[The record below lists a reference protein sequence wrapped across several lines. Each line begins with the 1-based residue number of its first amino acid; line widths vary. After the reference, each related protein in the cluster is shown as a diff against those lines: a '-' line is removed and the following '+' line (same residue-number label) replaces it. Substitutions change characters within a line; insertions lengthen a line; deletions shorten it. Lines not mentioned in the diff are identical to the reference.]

1 MSESEQ
7 QAVADMDRMAH
18 KLALAFHKRSPAY
31 VEFDDLLQVA
41 RMGILEGVRT
51 YDPGRKVK
59 LSTHAYNCALYAL
72 KKAVMSDTGLI
83 KVPTRGNVPEN
94 LPTVTEMPDKWEDTC
109 FAEQIGHLDE
119 TERRIVLER
128 LMQGL
133 NKRQQ
138 AIISQVFFQNLTYEE
153 VARQM
158 GITRQT
164 VHYLASQALAKMRK
178 AAHRDDIKYFDI

>member
-7 QAVADMDRMAH
+7 QAVTGMDRMAH
-18 KLALAFHKRSPAY
+18 KLALAFHRRSPAH
-31 VEFDDLLQVA
+31 VELDDLLQVA

-51 YDPGRKVK
+51 YDPSRKVK

-72 KKAVMSDTGLI
+72 RKAVKSDTGLI
-83 KVPTRGNVPEN
+83 KVPTRGNVPDN
-94 LPTVTEMPDKWEDTC
+94 LPVVTEMPEQWEESC
-109 FAEQIGHLDE
+109 FAVQMEQLDE

-138 AIISQVFFQNLTYEE
+138 DIISQVFFQNLTYEE

-164 VHYLASQALAKMRK
+164 VHYLATQALAKMRQ
-178 AAHRDDIKYFDI
+178 AAHREDIKYFDI